1 MIGGEKLNEEKGEG
15 GEKNRKS
22 RNNRSVKMNV
32 PRRCSRPGYR
42 DRFIKRWKSF
52 VSASRG
58 RVAINC
64 NKKQKRYGHLVRVVQ
79 RFRSARQPLI
89 DIYRRWKRFE
99 KLKTGCCLSPFLG
112 CASFPLCPFS
122 SRGKGRFEF
131 GRRRGNLYSTLVAI
145 KFTISKILPIRTKL
159 VPILASDSRKIQL
172 NFEKRKNF

>member
-1 MIGGEKLNEEKGEG
+1 MERFSIKIRYVATLWMNPNDRRRKVKRRKGRGGRKK
-15 GEKNRKS
+15 RKS

-64 NKKQKRYGHLVRVVQ
+64 NKKQKRYGHLVYVVQ

-112 CASFPLCPFS
+112 CASFHPIVPL
-122 SRGKGRFEF
+122 FEPWK
-131 GRRRGNLYSTLVAI
+131 RAI
-145 KFTISKILPIRTKL
+145 RIWE
-159 VPILASDSRKIQL
+159 
-172 NFEKRKNF
+172 EKRESLFHARRN